1 MARTLD
7 ECKAIYDTYNQS
19 EKVLYF
25 CMQRM
30 YDEKYIK
37 GMQMIHSGLIGD
49 VVGMRCHWFRNADWR
64 RPVPSPEL
72 ERKINWRLVELKARF
87 DEARNL
93 EKAEELQ
100 RSGVQVVYGVKGLKT
115 HAKICLVVR
124 REQGMLRRYCH
135 FGTGNYNETTAKI
148 YTDISYLTC
157 DDQLGADASQFFNS
171 VTGRTKLMR
180 FRKLYPSPVLMKAR
194 LIELIEGEAER
205 ARQGEPAR
213 ISAKMNSLQDVE
225 IIDALYRAADAGVD
239 IELNVRGI
247 CCLKTGPR
255 PNGKV
260 IRVVSIVDRYLEHA
274 RIFFFHHGGNH
285 QLFIAS
291 ADWMTRNLDKRVELM
306 VPVTNGKL
314 ARRLKS
320 ILDAC
325 FRDNVQVHGRRL
337 PPYH

>member
-1 MARTLD
+1 
-7 ECKAIYDTYNQS
+7 
-19 EKVLYF
+19 
-25 CMQRM
+25 
-30 YDEKYIK
+30 
-37 GMQMIHSGLIGD
+37 
-49 VVGMRCHWFRNADWR
+49 
-64 RPVPSPEL
+64 
-72 ERKINWRLVELKARF
+72 
-87 DEARNL
+87 
-93 EKAEELQ
+93 
-100 RSGVQVVYGVKGLKT
+100 
-115 HAKICLVVR
+115 
-124 REQGMLRRYCH
+124 MLRRYCH

-225 IIDALYRAADAGVD
+225 IIDALYRAADAGV
-239 IELNVRGI
+239 
-247 CCLKTGPR
+247 
-255 PNGKV
+255 
-260 IRVVSIVDRYLEHA
+260 EHA

-325 FRDNVQVHGRRL
+325 FRDNVQACNILPDGTSEHVVRKKGQKAFRLQQYLTKEARRL
-337 PPYH
+337 AKDKERERQQMLEPHTPH